1 MDDDIRLVSDQ
12 LISLTYANDFVKN
25 LKEIIFLYIN
35 YKNNNKILE
44 SSIIHLTS
52 PEYTNWFSVGILFM
66 MKLKNLYKDPY
77 QLN

>member
-52 PEYTNWFSVGILFM
+52 PEYTNWFSVGTIIYDEIEKFIQS
-66 MKLKNLYKDPY
+66 PY
-77 QLN
+77 S

>member
-35 YKNNNKILE
+35 YK
-44 SSIIHLTS
+44 IIIK
-52 PEYTNWFSVGILFM
+52 F
-66 MKLKNLYKDPY
+66 
-77 QLN
+77 